1 MSSFS
6 DIEGGSQYQL
16 SPCHQWS
23 LLWSSSSFLLIV
35 CCNFGPLCGPH
46 PHFTDHLL
54 QFWSSLWSSS
64 SFSLIVCCNYDPLMY
79 PHPSALRRWMP
90 SHDLAQ
96 KNRRG
101 SGFRK
106 RGQSLAQACDF
117 VPFSGNRNLY
127 SICIGLIPLL
137 SALFLEHCDLQ
148 SLDAFFY
155 VFFGVVVLTYD
166 V

>member
-1 MSSFS
+1 MTLGTVLIVIFFWHWGRFSVSAFPMPSMVPSVVLIFIFTDCLLQFWSS
-6 DIEGGSQYQL
+6 
-16 SPCHQWS
+16 
-23 LLWSSSSFLLIV
+23 LWSSSSFLLIV

-64 SFSLIVCCNYDPLMY
+64 SFSLIVFCNYDPLMY

-101 SGFRK
+101 SGFGKGASHWRK
-106 RGQSLAQACDF
+106 PVILYPFPETGTSILF
-117 VPFSGNRNLY
+117 V
-127 SICIGLIPLL
+127 
-137 SALFLEHCDLQ
+137 
-148 SLDAFFY
+148 LD
-155 VFFGVVVLTYD
+155 
-166 V
+166 